1 MLRPP
6 RSACL
11 PICLPSGFV
20 FHLGWG
26 AVSVR
31 FAGLVSQFV
40 SQSPTWLCLSPWAGV
55 LCPPRLACLPICLPS
70 GSCLRACL
78 PICLPPTFVFHVGLG
93 CCVRLA
99 RLVSQF
105 VSQFVSHLALSFTLA
120 GVLCPLRW
128 ACLRACLP
136 ICLPPGFVFH
146 LGLGCCVR
154 LARLVSQFV
163 SQFVS
168 HLALGSGLV
177 SQFVSHLALSF
188 TLGWCAVSALL
199 GLSPGLS
206 PNLSPIWLCLSPWA
220 GVLCPLR
227 WACLRACLPIC
238 LPPGF
243 VFHLG
248 LGCCVRLARLVS
260 QFVSQFVSRLALSF
274 TLGCGA
280 VSASLGLSP
289 GLSPNLSPT
298 WLCLS
303 PWAGVLCPL
312 RWACLPI
319 CLPPGFVFHLRLGC
333 CVRLARLVPIC
344 LPICLPPGFVFHLG
358 LGCCVRLAGLVSQF
372 VSHLA
377 LSFTLTGVLCPLR
390 WACLRACLPICL
402 PPGFVPQ
409 TVYCWGSQCC
419 LKCVRLG
426 WGAVSASL
434 GLSPGLSPNLSPA
447 WLCLSPW
454 AGVLCPPRSACL
466 PICLPS
472 GFVFHLGW
480 GAVSVR
486 FAGLVSQFVSQS
498 PTWLCLS
505 PWAGVLCPPRLAC
518 LPICLPS
525 GSCLRACLPICLPP
539 TFVFHVGLGC
549 CVRLARL
556 VSQFVSQFVSHLA
569 LSFTLAGVLCPL
581 RWACL
586 RACLPICLPPGF
598 VFHLGLGCCVRLAR
612 LVSQFVSQFVSH
624 LALVSGLVSQFVSH
638 LALSFTL
645 GWCALLGLSPG
656 LSPNLSPIWLC
667 LSPWAGVLCPLRWA
681 CLRACLPI
689 CLPPGFVFHLGLRCC
704 VRFAG
709 LVSGLVSQFVSHLAL
724 SFTLGWGAKPAC
736 LPICLPPGF
745 VFHLRLGC
753 CVRLARLV
761 PICLPICVA
770 PGFVFHLGL
779 GCCVRLAGLVSQFV
793 SHLALSF
800 TLTGVLCPLRWA
812 CLRACLPICLP
823 PGFVPQTVY
832 CWGSQCCLKCV
843 RLGWGAVSA
852 SLGFSP
858 TLSPN
863 LSPTWLCPPWLG
875 CCVRFA
881 GLVSGLVSQFVSR
894 LALSFTLGWGAVSA
908 SLGLSPNLSPI
919 WLCLSPWLGC
929 CVRPLRWA
937 CLPICLPISHLA
949 LSFTLGWGAVSASL
963 GLSPN
968 LSPIWLLSPGLS
980 PNLSPTYLCLSCWAG
995 VLCPPRSA
1003 CLPICLP
1010 SGFVFHLG
1018 WGAVSASLG
1027 LSPGLSPNL
1036 SPTWLC
1042 LSPWAGVLCP
1052 PRSACLPIC
1061 LPICLPSGSWLRS
1074 CLPICLPPGF
1084 VFHLGLVCCVRLAR
1098 LVSGLVSQFV
1108 SHLAL
1113 SFTLGWGAVSASL
1126 GLSPGLSPNLS
1137 PTWLCLSPWAGVLCP
1152 PRSACLPICLPPGFV
1167 FHLGLRC
1174 CVRFA
1179 GLVSGLVSQFVSHL
1193 ALSFTLGWG
1202 AVSASL
1208 GLSPNLS
1215 PAWLCLSPSA
1225 GVLCP
1230 PRSACPNLSP
1240 NLSPTWLCLS
1250 PWAGVLCPPRWACLP
1265 ICLPICL
1272 PSGFVFH
1279 LDWGAVSASLGLS
1292 PGLSPNLSPT
1302 WLCSPNS
1309 LLLGFS
1315 MLS

>member
-1 MLRPP
+1 MKLSLLHEFGCRLKFIQDTSDKCHQCDTVLDARTQPAFLRCHILMRIIAVFSPNSFTVGVLNAVLSVSALAGVLCPLRWASLRPCLPICLPPGFVRLGWGAVSASLGLSPGLSPNLSPAWLCLSPWAGVLCPP

-260 QFVSQFVSRLALSF
+260 QFVSQFVSHLALSF
-274 TLGCGA
+274 TLDCGA

-372 VSHLA
+372 VS
-377 LSFTLTGVLCPLR
+377 
-390 WACLRACLPICL
+390 
-402 PPGFVPQ
+402 
-409 TVYCWGSQCC
+409 
-419 LKCVRLG
+419 
-426 WGAVSASL
+426 
-434 GLSPGLSPNLSPA
+434 
-447 WLCLSPW
+447 
-454 AGVLCPPRSACL
+454 
-466 PICLPS
+466 
-472 GFVFHLGW
+472 
-480 GAVSVR
+480 
-486 FAGLVSQFVSQS
+486 
-498 PTWLCLS
+498 
-505 PWAGVLCPPRLAC
+505 
-518 LPICLPS
+518 
-525 GSCLRACLPICLPP
+525 
-539 TFVFHVGLGC
+539 
-549 CVRLARL
+549 
-556 VSQFVSQFVSHLA
+556 
-569 LSFTLAGVLCPL
+569 
-581 RWACL
+581 
-586 RACLPICLPPGF
+586 
-598 VFHLGLGCCVRLAR
+598 
-612 LVSQFVSQFVSH
+612 
-624 LALVSGLVSQFVSH
+624 
-638 LALSFTL
+638 
-645 GWCALLGLSPG
+645 
-656 LSPNLSPIWLC
+656 
-667 LSPWAGVLCPLRWA
+667 
-681 CLRACLPI
+681 
-689 CLPPGFVFHLGLRCC
+689 
-704 VRFAG
+704 
-709 LVSGLVSQFVSHLAL
+709 
-724 SFTLGWGAKPAC
+724 
-736 LPICLPPGF
+736 
-745 VFHLRLGC
+745 
-753 CVRLARLV
+753 
-761 PICLPICVA
+761 
-770 PGFVFHLGL
+770 
-779 GCCVRLAGLVSQFV
+779 QFV

-852 SLGFSP
+852 SQS
-858 TLSPN
+858 LSP
-863 LSPTWLCPPWLG
+863 
-875 CCVRFA
+875 
-881 GLVSGLVSQFVSR
+881 VSEFVSQCVSH
-894 LALSFTLGWGAVSA
+894 LALSFTLAGVLCPPLWACLRSCLPICLPSGFVSQFCLPICFPSGFVFHLGWGCCVRLAGVVSQFVSKFVCHLDLFCLPICSHLA
-908 SLGLSPNLSPI
+908 LSFTFRWACLRICLPMCLPSGFVPVLSPNSFPI

-929 CVRPLRWA
+929 CVR
-937 CLPICLPISHLA
+937 
-949 LSFTLGWGAVSASL
+949 
-963 GLSPN
+963 
-968 LSPIWLLSPGLS
+968 
-980 PNLSPTYLCLSCWAG
+980 
-995 VLCPPRSA
+995 
-1003 CLPICLP
+1003 
-1010 SGFVFHLG
+1010 
-1018 WGAVSASLG
+1018 
-1027 LSPGLSPNL
+1027 
-1036 SPTWLC
+1036 
-1042 LSPWAGVLCP
+1042 
-1052 PRSACLPIC
+1052 
-1061 LPICLPSGSWLRS
+1061 
-1074 CLPICLPPGF
+1074 
-1084 VFHLGLVCCVRLAR
+1084 LV
-1098 LVSGLVSQFV
+1098 GLVS
-1108 SHLAL
+1108 
-1113 SFTLGWGAVSASL
+1113 
-1126 GLSPGLSPNLS
+1126 
-1137 PTWLCLSPWAGVLCP
+1137 
-1152 PRSACLPICLPPGFV
+1152 
-1167 FHLGLRC
+1167 
-1174 CVRFA
+1174 
-1179 GLVSGLVSQFVSHL
+1179 
-1193 ALSFTLGWG
+1193 
-1202 AVSASL
+1202 
-1208 GLSPNLS
+1208 
-1215 PAWLCLSPSA
+1215 
-1225 GVLCP
+1225 
-1230 PRSACPNLSP
+1230 
-1240 NLSPTWLCLS
+1240 
-1250 PWAGVLCPPRWACLP
+1250 
-1265 ICLPICL
+1265 
-1272 PSGFVFH
+1272 
-1279 LDWGAVSASLGLS
+1279 
-1292 PGLSPNLSPT
+1292 
-1302 WLCSPNS
+1302 
-1309 LLLGFS
+1309 
-1315 MLS
+1315 